1 MMGGMFFMMIWMVLG
16 GLLFLVLLVVLIW
29 LLVRWL
35 NTTQRTP
42 AGTSPWQQDSPE
54 EYRQGYRASSPPRE
68 IPPQEN
74 EGTYYASPPPYE
86 QPQVQYPQEQH
97 PPRQ

>member
-16 GLLFLVLLVVLIW
+16 GLLFLALLVVLIW

-42 AGTSPWQQDSPE
+42 AGPSLWQRDSPE
-54 EYRQGYRASSPPRE
+54 GYRQGYRSSSLPRE

-74 EGTYYASPPPYE
+74 EGAYYASPPPYE
-86 QPQVQYPQEQH
+86 QPQVQYPQEQR
-97 PPRQ
+97 PPWQ